1 MTLTNFKTWSKQ
13 EVPTLHYFNHTDTQ
27 AFPYKAEACHY
38 IIETPKYLYSE
49 GTVKMQ
55 ILKMKNVEV
64 ELFAGLTTD
73 TAKAENVIAKIEDD
87 KTFYTVDFEQLMIVV
102 VYP

>member
-1 MTLTNFKTWSKQ
+1 
-13 EVPTLHYFNHTDTQ
+13 
-27 AFPYKAEACHY
+27 
-38 IIETPKYLYSE
+38 
-49 GTVKMQ
+49 MQ